1 MTTFKKLSTLL
12 TVLAL
17 TLCLVFSF
25 ASCNLIGGEC
35 EHADNDKD
43 HKCDE
48 CGEVLSEC
56 ADADKNHKC
65 DVCDKALSECADAD
79 KNHKCDYCGTALTE
93 CADADNDHNCDYC
106 GTELT
111 ECADADNDHECDLC
125 GETASVCADEDK
137 DHYCDICDDELTK
150 CTDADPKDHK
160 CDICGETSSQCVDQ
174 DVDHVCDWCG
184 GNVGGECADSE
195 TDYDHACDYCGK
207 VLADCADGE
216 DADHACDV
224 CAKSLCADGEDADHN
239 CDVCQMNL
247 CDDADNDHACDVCEA
262 KLCYDSADRGH
273 TCDVCG
279 DLLCKDADGDKACDV
294 CGDPVGAETLPVI
307 TVYAEGANCTVNG
320 ANAVRFYGSEEDKSV
335 VPSYTAD
342 QYVID
347 LWVVYNGEGTKIAY
361 LENGDAFVPAENG
374 TYYIA
379 PIFIANNLGGVAGA
393 GASLDVTSTDS
404 EKLDATVITPE
415 WADVDAS
422 KKFCIFGKG
431 PGDYPNHVLTSAP
444 NSQIYLTTDPTN
456 SANVVLMHATRNGAT
471 GGLGNTVFEAPID
484 ASSKGDSYIVSFDY
498 YLDHNC
504 ASADST
510 DIIVVKDSNGVEY
523 KIGVIVPVKN
533 SMKTVTTD
541 TATASENAF
550 RIAGRYYKEN
560 AKGYLTGNDDKL
572 YTDAG
577 GDTVYLYSDTWYTF
591 SFEIKNNVITTY
603 YSLRGSD
610 DRTVVSTYDYA
621 NFSISEKDLVSF
633 RIDAGL
639 YNSQRLAYFDN
650 LYFGKQHKCVDADS
664 NHACDECAAKLC
676 ADGKD
681 IDHLCDVCGDSLC
694 YEGEIADHYCDG
706 CGAELSKCADEIK
719 NHYCDICGKG
729 GFGGNEC
736 VDADPK
742 TDGHNCNYCGAN
754 LCVDVEPKDHV
765 CDVCEAV
772 LSECADAD
780 ENHDCDYCGKE
791 DITTCVDDDKN
802 HDCDLTGCE
811 AVIGEHADADGD
823 KDHLCDYCGKEASE
837 CVDTDTNY
845 VCDECEKALCYDL
858 DKDHICDI
866 EAHNATGEKL
876 SECVDEDKNHV
887 CDFEGCKA
895 AVGTH
900 ADGETVNH
908 VCEYCGKYDATWC
921 TDVNKDHVCDL
932 EECGKK
938 ISYCADTDADN
949 KCDHCG
955 EHVCSDANADRIC
968 DNCKNPMAYDF
979 ETNNIT
985 SGNGFQIL
993 HVMSSEKKATE
1004 ESTTDNVLTS
1014 ITANGLA
1021 EAQKYGAYY
1030 KLGLDPANAA
1040 NTVLSLTTIGNSGGG
1055 AWLPNYIKVAPT
1067 VIDEGGALIVL
1078 ELDVYVDSAS
1088 ASGKNAI
1095 HLTAYTDAC
1104 NAAYGTGI
1112 STGYQNVSLSRTATD
1127 ATNSNGESAYQLKIA
1142 GTACA
1147 ASSNEWIRVKYVLD
1161 TVDNTY
1167 SVYYSIDGGKTFA
1180 AIKENA
1186 APANTNRIANFADVT
1201 YMGVYADTYNT
1212 TVQSYVDNL
1221 SVVRVNS
1228 VSVPVA
1234 DGSVT
1239 LD

>member
-65 DVCDKALSECADAD
+65 DYCDGNVGGECAD
-79 KNHKCDYCGTALTE
+79 KN
-93 CADADNDHNCDYC
+93 NDHNCDYC
-106 GTELT
+106 GTAIT

-125 GETASVCADEDK
+125 GETASECADEDK
-137 DHYCDICDDELTK
+137 DHYCDICDDEISK
-150 CTDADPKDHK
+150 CADADPKDHK

-174 DVDHVCDWCG
+174 DKDHVCDWCG

-195 TDYDHACDYCGK
+195 TDYDHACDYCGA
-207 VLADCADGE
+207 VLADCADGD

-247 CDDADNDHACDVCEA
+247 CDDADNNHACDVCEA

-279 DLLCKDADGDKACDV
+279 DLLCKDADDDKACDV
-294 CGDPVGAETLPVI
+294 CGDPVNAETLPVI
-307 TVYAEGANCTVNG
+307 TVYVEGANCTVNG
-320 ANAVRFYGSEEDKSV
+320 KAAVRFYGDEADKAV
-335 VPSYTAD
+335 VPAYTAD
-342 QYVID
+342 QYIID

-374 TYYIA
+374 KYYIA
-379 PIFIANNLGGVAGA
+379 PIFLATNLGGVGDEDV
-393 GASLDVTSTDS
+393 SLDVSSGDKITNDV
-404 EKLDATVITPE
+404 LTPE

-422 KKFCIFGKG
+422 KKLTIFGTATG
-431 PGDYPNHVLTSAP
+431 QYPNHILNTS
-444 NSQIYLTTDPTN
+444 NDSQLYITTDPTN
-456 SANVVLMHATRNGAT
+456 SANVVLMHATRT
-471 GGLGNTVFEAPID
+471 GGTSGFGTTAIEIPI
-484 ASSKGDSYIVSFDY
+484 AAGSKGDSYFISFDY

-504 ASADST
+504 SGADST
-510 DIIVVKDSNGVEY
+510 DMIVVKDSNGVDY
-523 KIGVIVPVKN
+523 KIGVIVPTKN
-533 SMKTVTTD
+533 SMKDATTD
-541 TATASENAF
+541 TTTPTENAF

-577 GDTVYLYSDTWYTF
+577 GDTVYLSSDTWYTF
-591 SFEIKNNVITTY
+591 SLEIKANVITTY

-610 DRTVVSTYDYA
+610 ERTVVSTYDYA

-676 ADGKD
+676 VDGKD
-681 IDHLCDVCGDSLC
+681 LDHLCDVCGDSLC
-694 YEGEIADHYCDG
+694 YEGEISDHYCDG
-706 CGAELSKCADEIK
+706 CGAKLSDCADEAPK

-742 TDGHNCNYCGAN
+742 ADGHNCNYCGAN
-754 LCVDVEPKDHV
+754 LCVDVEPKNHV

-772 LSECADAD
+772 LSECVDAD

-791 DITTCVDDDKN
+791 DISVCVDDDKN
-802 HDCDLTGCE
+802 HDCDLKGCE
-811 AVIGEHADADGD
+811 AVIGEHADATGD
-823 KDHLCDYCGKEASE
+823 KDHLCEYCGKEASE

-845 VCDECEKALCYDL
+845 ICDECEKALCYDL

-866 EAHNATGEKL
+866 EAHKATGEKL
-876 SECVDEDKNHV
+876 SECVDENKDHV

-908 VCEYCGKYDATWC
+908 VCEYCGKYNIAWC
-921 TDVNKDHVCDL
+921 ADVNKDHICDL

-955 EHVCSDANADRIC
+955 EHVCSDDNVDGIC
-968 DNCKNPMAYDF
+968 DNCTKVIVYNFEIGKLDSSDRLNILTTVSNVNKLSNFTAEQIAEATKASTSLTTDARPEGYNYATYMSLGVDPENAANQVLSLQTTRVEGGGANSPSYATATPVIVDAEGDYTVMKFRMYIGTVDGSAKAYHDVLYLYMID
-979 ETNNIT
+979 EDGT
-985 SGNGFQIL
+985 S
-993 HVMSSEKKATE
+993 KKATVGYRG
-1004 ESTTDNVLTS
+1004 STASTNAAGNTVYNIKSCGKDIAATTNMWVDLILVNDNSAKKYYAYYSVDGGVTY
-1014 ITANGLA
+1014 TYANG
-1021 EAQKYGAYY
+1021 GTT
-1030 KLGLDPANAA
+1030 GLKSNVTSLKFEANAYQV
-1040 NTVLSLTTIGNSGGG
+1040 NSLALVDDWSNVRVSSVSIPLADGTT
-1055 AWLPNYIKVAPT
+1055 AQYP
-1067 VIDEGGALIVL
+1067 
-1078 ELDVYVDSAS
+1078 
-1088 ASGKNAI
+1088 
-1095 HLTAYTDAC
+1095 
-1104 NAAYGTGI
+1104 
-1112 STGYQNVSLSRTATD
+1112 
-1127 ATNSNGESAYQLKIA
+1127 
-1142 GTACA
+1142 
-1147 ASSNEWIRVKYVLD
+1147 
-1161 TVDNTY
+1161 
-1167 SVYYSIDGGKTFA
+1167 
-1180 AIKENA
+1180 
-1186 APANTNRIANFADVT
+1186 APAAE
-1201 YMGVYADTYNT
+1201 
-1212 TVQSYVDNL
+1212 
-1221 SVVRVNS
+1221 
-1228 VSVPVA
+1228 
-1234 DGSVT
+1234 
-1239 LD
+1239 